1 MARPSRTMVFNFVA
15 ALSDP
20 HSKWAMSKRLLA
32 LNVVLVGVSTVLFVS
47 VVRALF
53 APDPLPAIHVHRP
66 VEVAASPTRGRGS
79 STRPS
84 AGYDLIAARSLFHPN
99 RSELTRSGLVAQDV
113 APPTKPVLYGVV
125 LSDDAGLAYLE
136 DPATKRVLGYRIG
149 DDVAGG
155 RIERIERDR
164 VVISRAGGQMEVF
177 LSGLQSPRQ
186 TGIGPA
192 SGEPNGSVAPMRRI
206 PKD

>member
-1 MARPSRTMVFNFVA
+1 MARPSRAVVFDFVA

-20 HSKWAMSKRLLA
+20 HSKWAMSRPLLA
-32 LNVVLVGVSTVLFVS
+32 LNMLLIGVSTLLFVS

-66 VEVAASPTRGRGS
+66 VEIAASPTRSRGS
-79 STRPS
+79 SARPS
-84 AGYDLIAARSLFHPN
+84 SGDDLISARTLFHPD
-99 RSELTRSGLVAQDV
+99 RSEPTRSGLIVRDV

-149 DDVAGG
+149 DDLAGG
-155 RIERIERDR
+155 RVERIERDR
-164 VVISRAGGQMEVF
+164 VVISRAGGQVEVF
-177 LSGLQSPRQ
+177 LSDVHGPRQ
-186 TGIGPA
+186 AETTPA
-192 SGEPNGSVAPMRRI
+192 SPEPNGSVAPTRRI